1 MIKNYYY
8 LTVGVLAI
16 FFSFTHAWNG
26 HSNVLPLLNETN
38 LDQSMK
44 TTIFYVWHIIGAENF
59 IFGIAF
65 IAMAFY
71 KEFLKVKFAA
81 WLIAGIM
88 IIRLL
93 VIFGS
98 TLFQNR
104 TGLKDLLI
112 DIIATI
118 IFVGLIILGTRI
130 KEKAIINT
138 QS

>member
-1 MIKNYYY
+1 
-8 LTVGVLAI
+8 
-16 FFSFTHAWNG
+16 
-26 HSNVLPLLNETN
+26 
-38 LDQSMK
+38 MK
-44 TTIFYVWHIIGAENF
+44 TTIFYIWHIIGAENF
-59 IFGIAF
+59 IIGLAL

-88 IIRLL
+88 IVRLL
-93 VIFGS
+93 IIFGS

-118 IFVGLIILGTRI
+118 IFVGLIILGTRV
-130 KEKAIINT
+130 KEKAIIKT